1 MNRLQKQ
8 NFVENIKSIISEYSL
23 ILVFHYRGMSVNEIS
38 ELRVKSFETGANIK
52 VTNNRLIKIALDG
65 SEKSAMSEFF
75 EGPTAIAYSNDPV
88 ELTKLLANFSKTNE
102 KLAIIG
108 GIMNKEILTVEKI
121 IELSKLPSLDETR
134 AKLIGLLNAPAQ
146 RITGLV
152 AAPAGK
158 VANVINAF
166 SKSN

>member
-75 EGPTAIAYSNDPV
+75 EGPYCNC
-88 ELTKLLANFSKTNE
+88 LF
-102 KLAIIG
+102 
-108 GIMNKEILTVEKI
+108 
-121 IELSKLPSLDETR
+121 
-134 AKLIGLLNAPAQ
+134 
-146 RITGLV
+146 
-152 AAPAGK
+152 
-158 VANVINAF
+158 
-166 SKSN
+166 

>member
-8 NFVENIKSIISEYSL
+8 NFVENIKSIISDYSL

-52 VTNNRLIKIALDG
+52 VTNNRLIRIALDG

-108 GIMNKEILTVEKI
+108 GIMNKDCLLYT
-121 IELSKLPSLDETR
+121 SPSPRDKR
-134 AKLIGLLNAPAQ
+134 QSRMPSSA
-146 RITGLV
+146 
-152 AAPAGK
+152 
-158 VANVINAF
+158 
-166 SKSN
+166 

>member
-1 MNRLQKQ
+1 MNRDQKQ
-8 NFVENIKSIISEYSL
+8 NFIESIKTIISEYSL

-38 ELRVKSFETGANIK
+38 DLRVKSFQTGANIK

-65 SEKSAMSEFF
+65 SDKSEISEFF

-88 ELTKLLANFSKTNE
+88 ELTKLIANFSKMND
-102 KLAIIG
+102 KVVIIG

-121 IELSKLPSLDETR
+121 IELSKLPSLDEAR
-134 AKLIGLLNAPAQ
+134 AKLIGLLNTPAQ

>member
-1 MNRLQKQ
+1 MNRDQKQ
-8 NFVENIKSIISEYSL
+8 NFIESIKTIISEYSL

-38 ELRVKSFETGANIK
+38 DLRVKSFQTGANIK

-65 SEKSAMSEFF
+65 SDKSEISEFF

-88 ELTKLLANFSKTNE
+88 ELTKLIANFSKMND
-102 KLAIIG
+102 KVVIIG

-121 IELSKLPSLDETR
+121 IELSKLPSLDEAR
-134 AKLIGLLNAPAQ
+134 GMLIGLLNAPAQ

-158 VANVINAF
+158 VANVINAY
-166 SKSN
+166 SKK

>member
-1 MNRLQKQ
+1 MNRDQKQ
-8 NFVENIKSIISEYSL
+8 NFIESIKTIISEYSL

-38 ELRVKSFETGANIK
+38 DLRVKSFQTGANIK

-65 SEKSAMSEFF
+65 SDKSEISEFF

-88 ELTKLLANFSKTNE
+88 ELTKLIANFSKMND
-102 KLAIIG
+102 KVVIIG

-121 IELSKLPSLDETR
+121 LELSKLPSLDETR

-158 VANVINAF
+158 VANVINAY
-166 SKSN
+166 SKK

>member
-1 MNRLQKQ
+1 MNRQEKT
-8 NFVENIKSIISEYSL
+8 NFVENIKSIISANDL

-38 ELRVKSFETGANIK
+38 DLRVKSFETGANIK

-75 EGPTAIAYSNDPV
+75 DGPTAIAYSNDPV
-88 ELTKLLANFSKTNE
+88 ELTKLIANFSKLND
-102 KLAIIG
+102 KLTIIG

-121 IELSKLPSLDETR
+121 IELSKLPSLDEAR
-134 AKLIGLLNAPAQ
+134 GMLIGLLNAPAQ

>member
-1 MNRLQKQ
+1 MNRQQKQ
-8 NFVENIKSIISEYSL
+8 NFVENIKSIITEYNL

-38 ELRVKSFETGANIK
+38 DLRVKSFETGANIK

-102 KLAIIG
+102 KLTIVG
-108 GIMNKEILTVEKI
+108 GIMNKEILTCLLYTSPSPRDVE
-121 IELSKLPSLDETR
+121 ESRMPSS
-134 AKLIGLLNAPAQ
+134 A
-146 RITGLV
+146 
-152 AAPAGK
+152 
-158 VANVINAF
+158 
-166 SKSN
+166 

>member
-1 MNRLQKQ
+1 MNRQEKI
-8 NFVENIKSIISEYSL
+8 NFVENIKSIISENDL
-23 ILVFHYRGMSVNEIS
+23 ILVFHYRGLSVNEID
-38 ELRVKSFETGANIK
+38 LRVKSFETGANIK

-75 EGPTAIAYSNDPV
+75 DGPTAIAYSNDPV
-88 ELTKLLANFSKTNE
+88 ELTKLIANFSKANE
-102 KLAIIG
+102 KLTIIG

>member
-1 MNRLQKQ
+1 MFNNPI
-8 NFVENIKSIISEYSL
+8 NFALVSSSDGNLDNSRIFSTVNISLFIIPPIIVSFSF
-23 ILVFHYRGMSVNEIS
+23 VF
-38 ELRVKSFETGANIK
+38 
-52 VTNNRLIKIALDG
+52 
-65 SEKSAMSEFF
+65 EK
-75 EGPTAIAYSNDPV
+75 
-88 ELTKLLANFSKTNE
+88 LANFSKTNE
-102 KLAIIG
+102 KLTIIG

-121 IELSKLPSLDETR
+121 LELSKLPSLDETR
-134 AKLIGLLNAPAQ
+134 AKLIGLLNTPAQ

>member
-1 MNRLQKQ
+1 MNRQQKQ
-8 NFVENIKSIISEYSL
+8 NFVENIKSIITEYNL

-38 ELRVKSFETGANIK
+38 DLRVKSFETGANIK

-102 KLAIIG
+102 ILKSLE
-108 GIMNKEILTVEKI
+108 KEEIKW
-121 IELSKLPSLDETR
+121 
-134 AKLIGLLNAPAQ
+134 
-146 RITGLV
+146 
-152 AAPAGK
+152 
-158 VANVINAF
+158 
-166 SKSN
+166 